1 MWRRWEK
8 AREGLTEHKKAGIG
22 LPSGE
27 GFLLEVR
34 ITRKNI
40 FCKPEDK
47 KIRKE
52 HLLRSSFRDEFS
64 AAKGGGG
71 VTSPGPGGSKS
82 QGGKGENTSQ
92 PHSLGIL
99 A

>member
-1 MWRRWEK
+1 M
-8 AREGLTEHKKAGIG
+8 EHKKAGIG

-52 HLLRSSFRDEFS
+52 HLLRFSFRDEFS

-71 VTSPGPGGSKS
+71 FTSPGPGRSKS
-82 QGGKGENTSQ
+82 QGGKGENTSES
-92 PHSLGIL
+92 HSLGIL

>member
-1 MWRRWEK
+1 MWRRLEK

-34 ITRKNI
+34 VTSKNI

-52 HLLRSSFRDEFS
+52 
-64 AAKGGGG
+64 
-71 VTSPGPGGSKS
+71 
-82 QGGKGENTSQ
+82 
-92 PHSLGIL
+92 
-99 A
+99 